1 MVMIELGHQLQQLCR
16 SAKSEL
22 WLVAPFIKLSTLT
35 KLLQEVDT
43 YICINCVT
51 RWRPEDVLAGV
62 SDLDIWPLLRD
73 RPNTSLWLRQNLHAK
88 YYRADTQ
95 CLVGSANLTQTA
107 LGWSP
112 CSNLELLISVFAN
125 DPVLQAFERELNRS
139 KTQVDDE
146 LYEQM
151 QVVVKQL
158 QQSQP
163 DTNWIIPD
171 LAKTLAIPEQALVTK
186 PETWVPI
193 LRNPEDL
200 YLAYSGQQERL
211 TSASWEAA
219 QHDLL
224 CLSIPLSL
232 TKNAFTAYVG
242 YLLLQMPIVQSVD
255 QFVETPQRFGAVT
268 DLLESLPC
276 ADIPEFNSDRV
287 WQTLMRWLRHFLP
300 DRYVLS
306 VPNYSEVFYR
316 VKKSST
322 SQNFVG

>member
-1 MVMIELGHQLQQLCR
+1 MIEIGHQLQQLCR
-16 SAKSEL
+16 SAKKEL
-22 WLVAPFIKLSTLT
+22 WLVAPFIKLGTLT
-35 KLLQEVDT
+35 QLLQEVDAH
-43 YICINCVT
+43 ICINCVT

-62 SDLDIWPLLRD
+62 SDLTIWPSLCD

-88 YYRADTQ
+88 YYRADSQ

-112 CSNLELLISVFAN
+112 SSNLELLIPVFAN
-125 DPVLQAFERELNRS
+125 DPVLQAFEQELNRN

-151 QVVVKQL
+151 QVVVEQL
-158 QQSQP
+158 QQSRP
-163 DTNWIIPD
+163 DANWIAPD
-171 LAKTLAIPEQALVTK
+171 LPRTLAIPEQALAIK
-186 PETWVPI
+186 PETWVPT
-193 LRNPEDL
+193 LRNPEAL

-211 TSASWEAA
+211 TSASREAA
-219 QHDLL
+219 QSDLL
-224 CLSIPLSL
+224 HLSIPLSL
-232 TKNAFTAYVG
+232 TKPAFTAYVG
-242 YLLLQMPIVQSVD
+242 FLLLQMPIVQSVD

-300 DRYVLS
+300 DRYALA

-316 VKKSST
+316 VKKNST
-322 SQNFVG
+322 SENVIG